1 MAIVP
6 VFKRGEEGTELQT
19 WRNQPEL
26 EGLSLLDSFFRRG
39 SLFDPFLF
47 GSLMDDSLGAFPL
60 WDYTPSSL
68 FSKDAQAVANTH
80 IDWWESSDVHIIQAD
95 LPGATKDDVE
105 IIVEDG
111 RVLQISGRNKMAV
124 PPSGGRCRRGERS
137 RVGYLRRLRLP
148 SNAIA
153 EQLKAEMENGVLT
166 VTIPKRD
173 QEQPELRIVEIQ
185 E

>member
-6 VFKRGEEGTELQT
+6 VFRRGEEGTELQT
-19 WRNQPEL
+19 WRNEPEP
-26 EGLSLLDSFFRRG
+26 EGLSLWDSFFGRG

-47 GSLMDDSLGAFPL
+47 GRLMDNSLDAFPL
-60 WDYTPSSL
+60 WDYTPTSL

-80 IDWWESSDVHIIQAD
+80 VDWWESSDAHIIQAD

-105 IIVEDG
+105 IIVENG
-111 RVLQISGRNKMAV
+111 RVLQISGRSRMAV

-148 SNAIA
+148 SNVDA

-166 VTIPKRD
+166 VTIPKNA